1 MNQRGKSFAAFPAV
15 CAVVAGSPE
24 KRKIKKAKALGADMV
39 EIRVDTFRKRDAVKI
54 KKLFIEAKKEGLPAI
69 LTVRS
74 AKEGGRFFID
84 EKERLALFREL
95 TPFSDFVDVEL
106 GGSGIIKE
114 VTRIAKRFR
123 KKIIVS
129 YHNFKMTP
137 DEKTL
142 LCIARKAKK
151 AGASIVKIAAFVK
164 KRADLRTLL
173 SVLLKEKNSI
183 VIGMGKKGVNSRVFF
198 PLAGSLVTYGSID
211 RKTAPGQLPLK
222 ELKGLISR
230 FG

>member
-15 CAVVAGSPE
+15 CAVAAGSPG

-54 KKLFIEAKKEGLPAI
+54 KKLFIEAKKQGLPSI

-106 GGSGIIKE
+106 GEIGIIKE

-123 KKIIVS
+123 KKTIVS

-142 LCIARKAKK
+142 LRVAKKAKR
-151 AGASIVKIAAFVK
+151 AGASIVKIAALVK
-164 KRADLRTLL
+164 KREDLKTLV

-183 VIGMGKKGVNSRVFF
+183 VIGMGKKGAASRVFF
-198 PLAGSLVTYGSID
+198 PLIGSLVTYGSID

>member
-74 AKEGGRFFID
+74 AKEGGMFFID

-137 DEKTL
+137 E
-142 LCIARKAKK
+142 
-151 AGASIVKIAAFVK
+151 
-164 KRADLRTLL
+164 
-173 SVLLKEKNSI
+173 EKNSI